1 MLTRTLSLAELTGQ
15 QATHVVQHPEFSSSL
30 RLQAPVWQAF
40 IAMQTAARTDGI
52 ELALAST
59 FRDFDRQLAIWNR
72 KYLGQAPLYNEHG
85 DRLLAEQLS
94 CGEKV
99 AAIMTWSA
107 LPGASRHH
115 WGTDC
120 DIYDPRWFAQ
130 NQQPLQLIAAEYQH
144 GGPCYDAAL
153 WLRQHAT
160 DFGFHL
166 PYARYQGGVAA
177 EPWHLSYTELAEPA
191 AAHLSTE
198 LLHQVLAASDLAGKE
213 FVLAQLAELKQRYVD
228 QVCRSDDTGDAV
240 WFG

>member
-1 MLTRTLSLAELTGQ
+1 
-15 QATHVVQHPEFSSSL
+15 
-30 RLQAPVWQAF
+30 
-40 IAMQTAARTDGI
+40 MQTAARSDGV
-52 ELALAST
+52 ELALASA

-72 KYLGQAPLYNEHG
+72 KYHGQAPLYNQHG
-85 DRLLAEQLS
+85 DLLLAEHLS

-120 DIYDPRWFAQ
+120 DIYDPRWFHQ
-130 NQQPLQLIAAEYQH
+130 QQQPLQLIAAEYQH

-153 WLRQHAT
+153 WLQQHAK

-177 EPWHLSYTELAEPA
+177 EPWHLSYTALAEPA
-191 AAHLSTE
+191 AAQLSTE

-213 FVLAQLAELKQRYVD
+213 FVLAQLAELKQRYID
-228 QVCRSDDTGDAV
+228 PVCRPDDSGAAV